1 MSYIIPESNL
11 KISEFNR
18 FVKDL
23 NGLTI
28 DEFLI
33 ELDKSYRI
41 EEKGE
46 RFYKPSQKHH
56 FSMYLDGKFYS
67 LYLRKSAYTYKD
79 ALSKLDA
86 EILYKTI
93 LKPILGIDNLDNN
106 DRIRYRNNKLDMLS
120 IKTSVDNGQFE
131 IGFGMLPITI
141 DEMKKIAD
149 AQLIMPPK
157 TSYIEPKLRSGLTM
171 YEF

>member
-41 EEKGE
+41 EEKG
-46 RFYKPSQKHH
+46 RTF
-56 FSMYLDGKFYS
+56 L
-67 LYLRKSAYTYKD
+67 
-79 ALSKLDA
+79 
-86 EILYKTI
+86 
-93 LKPILGIDNLDNN
+93 
-106 DRIRYRNNKLDMLS
+106 
-120 IKTSVDNGQFE
+120 
-131 IGFGMLPITI
+131 
-141 DEMKKIAD
+141 
-149 AQLIMPPK
+149 
-157 TSYIEPKLRSGLTM
+157 
-171 YEF
+171 

>member
-79 ALSKLDA
+79 ALLWCPSAMYRASFFSKK
-86 EILYKTI
+86 EVIFS
-93 LKPILGIDNLDNN
+93 
-106 DRIRYRNNKLDMLS
+106 M
-120 IKTSVDNGQFE
+120 
-131 IGFGMLPITI
+131 
-141 DEMKKIAD
+141 
-149 AQLIMPPK
+149 
-157 TSYIEPKLRSGLTM
+157 
-171 YEF
+171 

>member
-23 NGLTI
+23 NGLSI

-41 EEKGE
+41 EDRGE

-56 FSMYLDGKFYS
+56 FSMYLGW
-67 LYLRKSAYTYKD
+67 
-79 ALSKLDA
+79 
-86 EILYKTI
+86 
-93 LKPILGIDNLDNN
+93 
-106 DRIRYRNNKLDMLS
+106 
-120 IKTSVDNGQFE
+120 
-131 IGFGMLPITI
+131 
-141 DEMKKIAD
+141 
-149 AQLIMPPK
+149 
-157 TSYIEPKLRSGLTM
+157 
-171 YEF
+171 